1 MREIAY
7 YIPIIT
13 LLFSIYFATKLW
25 KHYKEKPGAIYILWW
40 FIGVLTYS
48 VGTFTESFHAL
59 FGWSAINFKAWYIS
73 GALLGGAP
81 LAQGTVYLVMKK
93 KFAHRL
99 SITLIS
105 VVCIAAVFVA
115 LSPINP
121 EAAEVNRLTGTML
134 GWQWTRAFSPF
145 INLYALIFL
154 VGGAVYSAW
163 KYAKE
168 GNKKA
173 RFLGNVYIAIGALL
187 PGIGGTFTR
196 MGYEEVLFVTELI
209 GILFI
214 YAGYTI
220 MKNDATVSVHKVQKS
235 VA

>member
-13 LLFSIYFATKLW
+13 LLFSIFFATKLW

-40 FIGVLTYS
+40 FIGVMTYA
-48 VGTFTESFHAL
+48 VGTFTESYHAL
-59 FGWSAINFKAWYIS
+59 FGWSALNFKSWYIS

-93 KFAHRL
+93 IYADRL
-99 SITLIS
+99 TIALIS
-105 VVCIAAVFVA
+105 VVCIAAICVA
-115 LSPINP
+115 LSPIKT
-121 EAAEVNRLTGTML
+121 EAVEVNRLIGSML
-134 GWQWTRAFSPF
+134 VWQWTRAFSPF

-154 VGGAVYSAW
+154 VGGAAYSAW

-168 GNKKA
+168 GNRKA

-196 MGYEEVLFVTELI
+196 MGYEEVLFVTELV
-209 GILFI
+209 GVLFI
-214 YAGYTI
+214 YTGYTI
-220 MKNDATVSVHKVQKS
+220 MKNDATESVHKVQKS